1 MMEIRAVSG
10 GRFYAT
16 ESECAADFTR
26 VVPWLDEEQ
35 WYSTHGEVTE
45 AKRRFHLD
53 QLSCASVKI
62 DERSEAQKSNAEK
75 NSKGDVQCLK

>member
-1 MMEIRAVSG
+1 MHG
-10 GRFYAT
+10 PRFPAAFKRDRKSDGAT
-16 ESECAADFTR
+16 A
-26 VVPWLDEEQ
+26 LL
-35 WYSTHGEVTE
+35 VTE